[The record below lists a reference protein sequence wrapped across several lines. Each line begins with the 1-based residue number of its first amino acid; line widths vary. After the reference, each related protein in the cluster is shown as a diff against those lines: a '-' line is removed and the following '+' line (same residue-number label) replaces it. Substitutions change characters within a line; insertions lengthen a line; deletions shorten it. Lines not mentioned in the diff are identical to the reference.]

1 MRYTA
6 DTEGMQEYS
15 RIISAIAQ
23 LDLERQRY
31 GEMLAKWEQEHQVPE
46 DEDPADDPDLEK
58 VGLPA

>member
-6 DTEGMQEYS
+6 SDEDMREYS
-15 RIISAIAQ
+15 RIIASIAQ

-31 GEMLAKWEQEHQVPE
+31 GELLAKWEQEHQVPDIE
-46 DEDPADDPDLEK
+46 PAEEDPDLEK

>member
-6 DTEGMQEYS
+6 STEDMQEYS

-31 GEMLAKWEQEHQVPE
+31 GELLAKWEKEHQVPDIEPTIE
-46 DEDPADDPDLEK
+46 DMTAEQNPA
-58 VGLPA
+58 

>member
-6 DTEGMQEYS
+6 STEDMQEYS

-31 GEMLAKWEQEHQVPE
+31 GELLAKWEQEHQVPDIE
-46 DEDPADDPDLEK
+46 PAEDPDLEK